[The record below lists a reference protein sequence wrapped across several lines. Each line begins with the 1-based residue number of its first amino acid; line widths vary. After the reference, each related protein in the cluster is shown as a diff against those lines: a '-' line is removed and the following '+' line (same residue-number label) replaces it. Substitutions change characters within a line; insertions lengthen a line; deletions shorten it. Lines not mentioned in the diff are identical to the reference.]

1 MKKMLQ
7 KQESNAEENQTKRPT
22 VDKAF
27 LAAIQPQGGISYKDK
42 YIKKGDGYEACIHVW
57 DYPQKVDVLW
67 MDELMSMY
75 DVTVV
80 TDVATMNQDDTVTA
94 INKSMMEQDV
104 RHRTAKHE
112 SDRMDARRGYQEM
125 EDLYEQISRMGEV
138 IKLVHVR
145 LYVASPT
152 IWELEQKVN
161 RTMSKLKAMG
171 FKGQIFL
178 NESYWEWQSLFLPYE
193 QQMAFPNKR
202 EGKGMPAVTLA
213 SGLPYHFSELN
224 DKRGSYFG
232 TSFTG
237 GNVLFDLFHR
247 DKLRRF
253 YNAVVVGK
261 MGAGKSTTLKKLLT
275 DNAARGDFIRGFEI
289 TGEFN
294 TLVKNQGG
302 HIVSLDGSDGIINVL
317 QIFRSDETDEENE
330 SLAEQEQSAKERL
343 NFQQYERLC
352 YMQHISKVATFYE
365 FMAGNVSTGEA
376 PSTEEIE
383 EFKLLL
389 RKFYESLGFMEKL
402 ETTGVTTLKNE
413 EYPIFSDFLEF
424 IREQL
429 YEDDGD
435 KKTEQKHKRIIREE
449 LSPYRI
455 QRLEK
460 IELTIDNMVNAYA
473 ALFNA
478 HTSIP
483 DITNEQIIFFSIRN
497 LRKLEKNVFHAQMFN
512 ALNLIWDNLI
522 QIGAP
527 QKEKMYQDENFSEDD
542 VTRFLIMI
550 DEAHRLVNP
559 ENMLAVQFLTD
570 FSREARKYFGGVI
583 LASQS
588 IRDFVPDHSD
598 TEVVTKIR
606 TLFELTQY
614 KFVMQQDSNTLDSLR
629 AIFEGQLTESELDH
643 VPQLQQG
650 DCLLSISGVGNLMFS
665 IEASDQELQLFEG
678 GL

>member
-1 MKKMLQ
+1 MFTKQKAATEEKQSKKPVL
-7 KQESNAEENQTKRPT
+7 
-22 VDKAF
+22 DKAF
-27 LAAIQPQGGISYKDK
+27 LAAIQPQGGVSYKDK
-42 YIKKGDGYEACIHVW
+42 YMKKGDGYEACIHVW
-57 DYPQKVDVLW
+57 EYPQKVDVLW

-80 TDVATMNQDDTVTA
+80 SDIATMNQEDTVNA

-112 SDRMDARRGYQEM
+112 SDRMDAQRGYTEM
-125 EDLYEQISRMGEV
+125 EGLYEQISKAGEV
-138 IKLVHVR
+138 IKLMHIR

-161 RTMSKLKAMG
+161 RTMSKLKSMG

-178 NESYWEWQSLFLPYE
+178 NESFWEWQSMFLPYE
-193 QQMAFPNKR
+193 RQLAFPNKR
-202 EGKGMPAVTLA
+202 EGKGMSALTLA

-224 DKRGSYFG
+224 DERGSYFG

-247 DKLRRF
+247 DKMRRF

-275 DNAARGDFIRGFEI
+275 DNAARGDFIRGFEM

-302 HIVSLDGSDGIINVL
+302 HIVSLDGSDGIINIL
-317 QIFRSDETDEENE
+317 QIFRSDRTDEEQDENDTPI
-330 SLAEQEQSAKERL
+330 SRDMPAKEAL
-343 NFQQYERLC
+343 SFEEYERLC
-352 YMQHISKVATFYE
+352 FMQHISKVAKFYE
-365 FMAGNVSTGEA
+365 FMASNPETGET
-376 PSTEEIE
+376 PSTEELD
-383 EFKLLL
+383 EFKKVL
-389 RKFYESLGFMEKL
+389 RQFYQSLGFMGKL
-402 ETTGVTTLKNE
+402 KTTGVTTLQND
-413 EYPIFSDFLEF
+413 EYPIFGEFLTF
-424 IREQL
+424 LRKQL
-429 YEDDGD
+429 YEDVKDDGNE
-435 KKTEQKHKRIIREE
+435 TQRNIRNE
-449 LSPYRI
+449 LSPYRVK
-455 QRLEK
+455 RLET
-460 IELTIDNMVNAYA
+460 IELTVDNMVNTYE
-473 ALFNA
+473 ALFNG
-478 HTSIP
+478 HTSLP

-497 LRKLEKNVFHAQMFN
+497 LRKFEKNVFQAQMFN

-527 QKEKMYQDENFSEDD
+527 QKQKMYHDDTFSEDD
-542 VTRFLIMI
+542 ITRFLIMI

-559 ENMLAVQFLTD
+559 ENMLAVSYLTD
-570 FSREARKYFGGVI
+570 FAREARKFFGGLI

-598 TEVVTKIR
+598 TAAVTKIR

-614 KFVMQQDSNTLDSLR
+614 KFIMQQDSNTLDSLR
-629 AIFEGQLTESELDH
+629 AIFEGQLTESELDY

-650 DCLLSISGVGNLMFS
+650 ECVLSISGVGNLMFS
-665 IEASDQELQLFEG
+665 IEASEQELQLFEG